1 MKHSKSEKQIAGEK
15 ATDYIKDGMVVG
27 LGTGSTVYYTIKRL
41 GYLVKKGLKI
51 QAVSTSSATT
61 KLAKS
66 LGIPLVSAN
75 DISQI
80 DVTIDGADEID
91 PRFYA
96 IKGGGGALLYEK
108 IVASISKKV
117 VCVVDSNKLV
127 EQLGRFPLP
136 VEVVPFAYKHVLKK
150 LAKNGIEATL
160 RLTEEK
166 KPYLTD
172 EENMILDL
180 HLRQIQSPPQLADW
194 LTQIPGIVEHG
205 LFIDLIN
212 EVMVGE
218 KNLCKILKRKQDR

>member
-180 HLRQIQSPPQLADW
+180 HLRQIQSPPQLAGW
-194 LTQIPGIVEHG
+194 LNQIPGIVEHG

>member
-41 GYLVKKGLKI
+41 GTLVKKGLKI
-51 QAVSTSSATT
+51 EAVSTSSATT

-75 DISQI
+75 DVSRI

-108 IVASISKKV
+108 IVASISRKV
-117 VCVVDSNKLV
+117 ICVVDSTKLTN
-127 EQLGRFPLP
+127 QIGRFPLP

-150 LAKNGIEATL
+150 LAKNGLEATL
-160 RLTEEK
+160 RLNEDK

-172 EENMILDL
+172 EKNMILDL
-180 HLRQIQSPPQLADW
+180 RLGRIESPTELADW
-194 LTQIPGIVEHG
+194 LNGIPGIVEHG

>member
-41 GYLVKKGLKI
+41 GTLVKKGLKI
-51 QAVSTSSATT
+51 EAVSTSSATT

-75 DISQI
+75 DVSRI

-108 IVASISKKV
+108 IVATISRKV
-117 VCVVDSNKLV
+117 ICVVDSTKLTN
-127 EQLGRFPLP
+127 QIGRFPLP

-150 LAKNGIEATL
+150 LAKNGLEATL
-160 RLTEEK
+160 RLNEDK

-172 EENMILDL
+172 EKNMILDL
-180 HLRQIQSPPQLADW
+180 RLGRIESPTELADW
-194 LTQIPGIVEHG
+194 LNGIPGIVEHG

>member
-1 MKHSKSEKQIAGEK
+1 
-15 ATDYIKDGMVVG
+15 
-27 LGTGSTVYYTIKRL
+27 
-41 GYLVKKGLKI
+41 
-51 QAVSTSSATT
+51 
-61 KLAKS
+61 
-66 LGIPLVSAN
+66 
-75 DISQI
+75 
-80 DVTIDGADEID
+80 
-91 PRFYA
+91 
-96 IKGGGGALLYEK
+96 
-108 IVASISKKV
+108 
-117 VCVVDSNKLV
+117 V

-150 LAKNGIEATL
+150 LAKNGIEANL

-180 HLRQIQSPPQLADW
+180 HLRQIQSPPQLAGW
-194 LTQIPGIVEHG
+194 LNQIPGIVEHG